1 MVKLN
6 DYLYNGDTVLKI
18 LRNYSRD
25 LKSSARQTHNHLDM
39 VHSNFLLEVLE
50 LLEHNEF
57 LTAQSQ
63 RIREFYYYMAGRYPY
78 LAFTFKGRIKSLI
91 RIEEKFNGYV
101 VEYISDYHRRTG
113 AYPKLSDLIAQVQR
127 FHDIIAYRIILA
139 IPKCHIP
146 SEEKRK
152 EEELRILYEIANA
165 LPEFLEERGFT
176 PQLTGIEQD
185 SKSPMLDDF
194 VKPYFRDY
202 VTNVKDYGYRS
213 LHITF
218 YDNSARSYIEMQ
230 LRTKDMDDAAE
241 IGLANHK
248 LYELNQEYER
258 GRREAVPGGESVYF
272 DEAYDRIAA
281 LQNLDLSGVDV
292 CMFKA
297 VDNHLMN
304 DGCGLYRGR
313 LITPFEHLSRFQ
325 NDSTPEEAESRQAF
339 VQRGDGT

>member
-6 DYLYNGDTVLKI
+6 DYLYSGDTVLKI

-25 LKSSARQTHNHLDM
+25 LKESARQTHNHLDM

-63 RIREFYYYMAGRYPY
+63 KIREFYYYMAAKYPY

-101 VEYISDYHRRTG
+101 VEYISEYHKRTG
-113 AYPKLSDLIAQVQR
+113 GYPKVSDVIAQVQR

-139 IPKCHIP
+139 IPKCHVS
-146 SEEKRK
+146 SEEERGKR
-152 EEELRILYEIANA
+152 EIRILYEIANV

-185 SKSPMLDDF
+185 EKSPLLDDF

-218 YDNSARSYIEMQ
+218 YDNSARSFIEMQ
-230 LRTKDMDDAAE
+230 LRTKDMDDEAE
-241 IGLANHK
+241 IGMANHK
-248 LYELNQEYER
+248 LYELKQEFER
-258 GRREAVPGGESVYF
+258 GRRESVPQGESLYF
-272 DEAYDRIAA
+272 DEAYERIKS
-281 LQNLDLSGVDV
+281 LQDLDLSQVDV

-304 DGCGLYRGR
+304 DGCGLFRGR

-325 NDSTPEEAESRQAF
+325 NDSGPDLSPVGQPE
-339 VQRGDGT
+339 RG